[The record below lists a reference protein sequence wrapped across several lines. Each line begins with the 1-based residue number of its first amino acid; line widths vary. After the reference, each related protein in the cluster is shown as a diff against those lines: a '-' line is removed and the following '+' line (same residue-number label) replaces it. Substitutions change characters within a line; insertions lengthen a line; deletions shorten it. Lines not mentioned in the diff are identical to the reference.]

1 MAFNILFLNNLG
13 ERILQYFNASLK
25 PGRRV
30 TKDWFMINP
39 THFFIVFFA
48 YIIFIFIAYIYKSLY
63 ATHQNSDKL
72 SKTKPSSKIKSSQSN
87 TAIEKIVPIYNLIQV
102 LLSTIICVLTIYNAR
117 KRGFKLFYNYV
128 DFTKTNI
135 AFWCWLF
142 YLNKIFDFVDTILIT
157 IKKNWKQF
165 SFLHVYHHI
174 SIFLIMWI
182 NTSVG
187 YDGDVYYIIVSN
199 SFVHSIMYAYYFF
212 ASLKYKIPVYL
223 KSCVT
228 YIQMLQFVSM
238 ILPGFCIFFLKYKT
252 PHPIRLVGLCFYYCI
267 TLLIL
272 FCHFSYKTYIR
283 PKTKVA

>member
-39 THFFIVFFA
+39 THFFI
-48 YIIFIFIAYIYKSLY
+48 SLY
-63 ATHQNSDKL
+63 ATRQNSDKL
-72 SKTKPSSKIKSSQSN
+72 SKIKPNSKIKNSQSN
-87 TAIEKIVPIYNLIQV
+87 TAIQKIVPIYNLIQV

-128 DFTKTNI
+128 DFSKTNI

-157 IKKNWKQF
+157 IKQNWNQF

-182 NTSVG
+182 NTSIG

-252 PHPIRLVGLCFYYCI
+252 PHPI
-267 TLLIL
+267 
-272 FCHFSYKTYIR
+272 SYKLTMNKFKIN
-283 PKTKVA
+283 

>member
-1 MAFNILFLNNLG
+1 MTLNILFFNNLG

-30 TKDWFMINP
+30 TKDC
-39 THFFIVFFA
+39 H
-48 YIIFIFIAYIYKSLY
+48 
-63 ATHQNSDKL
+63 DKL
-72 SKTKPSSKIKSSQSN
+72 SKIKSISKNRNFQN
-87 TAIEKIVPIYNLIQV
+87 KTTIEKIVPIYNLIQV
-102 LLSTIICVLTIYNAR
+102 LLSAIICALTIYNAR

-142 YLNKIFDFVDTILIT
+142 YLNKIFDFVDTILIA
-157 IKKNWKQF
+157 IKKNWNQF

-252 PHPIRLVGLCFYYCI
+252 PHPIRLIYEYTYDI
-267 TLLIL
+267 T
-272 FCHFSYKTYIR
+272 FSHPFSQCQNRKQIKTVVQCVI
-283 PKTKVA
+283 KNK